1 MKQFLKFTLASMLGI
16 FLSFLLFFVISVV
29 LLTIIIASLQVQK
42 IERIPPDTVLEIK
55 LNYSVPERSYQ
66 SFQTITSFPYV
77 SARRQAGLPEI
88 IDNIRKAKS
97 DVNVKGIYLNLNNFV
112 GGSLTTVE
120 ALRRELI
127 DFKKSKKFVI
137 AFGDYISQ
145 KAYYLST
152 VSDKIFITPQ
162 GYLDFRGL
170 SVEIMFF
177 KNTLDKLEIEPQ
189 VFQAGEY
196 KSATEPFRLDKM
208 SEPNRRQVTDLLT
221 SINNHMLGE
230 INVGRKIS
238 IDSLKLIA
246 NNMLIHFPEDAGKFR
261 LVDSLYYKDQVYDE
275 MKKMVGIS
283 KRNKLNLTYIEDY
296 TNVKASDN
304 SSSRNRIAVIYALGE
319 IQRTSGD
326 ENTIGT
332 ENITDAIRK
341 AKDDERV
348 KAIVMRVNS
357 PGGDALTSDIIWR
370 EVVLAKKQKPFIVS
384 MGSVAASGGYY
395 ISCAADEIIAE
406 PNTITGSI
414 GVFGIIPN
422 LKNFLK
428 DKLGITF
435 DRVNTG
441 KYSDLFNLTR
451 PLSGE
456 EKIIFQSAIDR
467 IYNTFVNKVAEGRK
481 KTFNEIHKIAQ
492 GRVWSGLQAKE
503 NGLVDDIGGLKDAI
517 KIASD
522 KAKIRQYSI
531 VEYPA
536 QRSIIRTLLEDFS
549 ADAEMSFLK
558 FKSGDDFRIYNQL
571 NEIKNLK
578 GIQAR
583 LPVQLDIY

>member
-1 MKQFLKFTLASMLGI
+1 MKQFFKFTLATMLGI
-16 FLSFLLFFVISVV
+16 FLSFIFFIVSSFIF
-29 LLTIIIASLQVQK
+29 LTIIIASLQVQK
-42 IERIPPDTVLEIK
+42 IERIPANTILEIK

-66 SFQTITSFPYV
+66 SFQAISSFPYI

-88 IDNIRKAKS
+88 IDNIRKAKL
-97 DVNVKGIYLNLNNFV
+97 DNNIKGIYLNLNNFV
-112 GGSLTTVE
+112 GGSLASVE
-120 ALRRELI
+120 AIRRELI
-127 DFKKSKKFVI
+127 EFKKTNKFII

-145 KAYYLST
+145 KAYYLAT
-152 VSDKIFITPQ
+152 VSDKIFITPE
-162 GYLDFRGL
+162 GALDFRGL
-170 SVEIMFF
+170 GVEVMFL

-189 VFQAGEY
+189 VFQAGQF

-208 SEPNRRQVTDLLT
+208 SEPNRRQITDLLT
-221 SINNHMLGE
+221 SINNHMLNE
-230 INVGRKIS
+230 IETVRKVS

-246 NNMLIHFPEDAGKFR
+246 DNLLIHFPEDARKFR
-261 LVDSLYYKDQVYDE
+261 FVDSLYYKDQVFNE
-275 MKKMVGIS
+275 MKKMVGIR
-283 KRNKLNLTYIEDY
+283 KRDKLNITFIEDY
-296 TNVKASDN
+296 TNVKSTN
-304 SSSRNRIAVIYALGE
+304 NLSSGNRIAVIYALGD
-319 IQRTSGD
+319 IQRISGD

-341 AKDDERV
+341 ASDDERV

-395 ISCAADEIIAE
+395 ISCAADEIVAE
-406 PNTITGSI
+406 PSTTTGSI

-422 LKNFLK
+422 FKNFFK

-435 DRVNTG
+435 DRVTTG

-451 PLSGE
+451 PLSSE
-456 EKIIFQSAIDR
+456 EKIIFQSEIDR
-467 IYNTFVNKVAEGRK
+467 IYKTFVTKVAEGRNK
-481 KTFNEIHKIAQ
+481 SFEQIHKIAQ

-503 NGLVDDIGGLKDAI
+503 NGLVDDIGGLKEAI
-517 KIASD
+517 KIAAD
-522 KAKIRQYSI
+522 KAKLKQYSI

-536 QRSIIRTLLEDFS
+536 QRSLIRTLLEDFS
-549 ADAEMSFLK
+549 ADAKMNFLK
-558 FKSGDDFRIYNQL
+558 YKLGDSFSIYDQL
-571 NEIKNLK
+571 DQIRNLK

-583 LPVQLDIY
+583 LPVQLDVY

>member
-384 MGSVAASGGYY
+384 MGNVAASGGYY
-395 ISCAADEIIAE
+395 ISCAADEIVAE